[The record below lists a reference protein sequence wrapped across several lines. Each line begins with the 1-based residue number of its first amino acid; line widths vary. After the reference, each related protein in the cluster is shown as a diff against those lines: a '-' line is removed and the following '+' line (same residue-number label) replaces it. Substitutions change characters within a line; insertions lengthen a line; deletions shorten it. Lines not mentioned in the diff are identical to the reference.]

1 MRLGIQPIFWRY
13 LIFGFLIVSGICSI
27 IFGLLSP
34 GFMTELLGLSPEVGI
49 HEGTEVGSLAPDFRL
64 ISISGDVIHLSQ
76 FQGKPVVVNFWA
88 TWCTPCVV
96 EMPNLQK
103 IYEEHDKQFEILA
116 VNAGESEFTVK
127 QFAKAIGIDFL
138 VLLDPDFDIQSRYKI
153 RGYPTTFVLDAD
165 GVVQAQHI
173 GILGESQL
181 EEYLELV
188 GMSK

>member
-13 LIFGFLIVSGICSI
+13 LIFGFLIVSGICGI
-27 IFGLLSP
+27 IIGLLSP